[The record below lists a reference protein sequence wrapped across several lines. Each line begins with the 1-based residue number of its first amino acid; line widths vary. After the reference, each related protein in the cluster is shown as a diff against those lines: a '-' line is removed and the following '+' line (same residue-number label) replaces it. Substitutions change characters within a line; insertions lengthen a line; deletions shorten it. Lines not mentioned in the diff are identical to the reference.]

1 MKKLILITGL
11 VLVTVAGSSVL
22 ADVGSAFGTQATA
35 QSLGQRVGYFGLG
48 VGIADYTSVV
58 GTFDYGLSNYTT
70 GRLKL
75 GFTDSGDNAD
85 MALSMG
91 AEVRWQIWQAG
102 GVNKRPVDLAVGPMI
117 EYFKIG
123 QRVQSVS
130 TDISVFQF
138 GAFVLGSHGFMT
150 SGGKMLTPYAKLNVR
165 NENVKVEI
173 QNVSASASDLR
184 VGFGTGVSYQ
194 MSNSMNLYGELQF
207 DGNNGFFMGVD
218 FKVM

>member
-1 MKKLILITGL
+1 M
-11 VLVTVAGSSVL
+11 AGSSVM

-48 VGIADYTSVV
+48 VGVADYTSVV

-102 GVNKRPVDLAVGPMI
+102 GVNKRPVAHSCVGAECIWNGRDEMYEP
-117 EYFKIG
+117 
-123 QRVQSVS
+123 
-130 TDISVFQF
+130 D
-138 GAFVLGSHGFMT
+138 
-150 SGGKMLTPYAKLNVR
+150 
-165 NENVKVEI
+165 
-173 QNVSASASDLR
+173 ASAT
-184 VGFGTGVSYQ
+184 V
-194 MSNSMNLYGELQF
+194 
-207 DGNNGFFMGVD
+207 FF
-218 FKVM
+218 KPRR